1 MVDVGLFIDYVII
14 VLLIVLIF
22 FFVNVSIGGVV
33 FFEINVIKV
42 VWNRMSV
49 FFLVVLD
56 VC

>member
-42 VWNRMSV
+42 WNRMSV
-49 FFLVVLD
+49 FF
-56 VC
+56 